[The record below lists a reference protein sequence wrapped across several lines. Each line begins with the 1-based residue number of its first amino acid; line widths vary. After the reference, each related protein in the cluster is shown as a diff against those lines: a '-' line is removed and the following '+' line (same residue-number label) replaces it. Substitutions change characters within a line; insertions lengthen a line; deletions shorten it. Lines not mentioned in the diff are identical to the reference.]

1 LKINEENMKNSVLLI
16 MFGICVIV
24 FLSWHAIAQENAVVK
39 SETLKE
45 QVSRIKNSIKE
56 LQRAEDTPE
65 NAEKIESLKDELKDI
80 RRKKGSIIVTFII
93 LLISFVILLKSADYF
108 VDGAVGIAETLKI
121 PKMLVGIV
129 LVGFCTTAPEFAVSV
144 QSAMMGK
151 PEIALGNAVGSVICD
166 DAIALALAATII
178 PIIIDP
184 KIFKTAAPFLIGVD
198 IIAYLLAFDGTV
210 ARWEGLV
217 LVAIL
222 IGYLLFVIREQ
233 KRARAGTNIENS
245 SDSTHTSQEGVSAKK
260 SIMTFVLGLVGVIIA
275 SRIVIIS
282 AVQGDVFSLGERSI
296 SIISIAEYFHVPEIV
311 IGLTMIA
318 IGTSLPEIMTCITAA
333 RKGEGEIAAGDI
345 IGADILNILWI
356 VGVSSAV
363 NPITVSTGT
372 MHFSF
377 VSMFVVVI
385 TMLVSMR
392 TGWKVS
398 RKEGV
403 FLMLLYVIYIALM
416 IKFFGI
422 QAAAH

>member
-1 LKINEENMKNSVLLI
+1 MKDRFFLI
-16 MFGICVIV
+16 MFGICIIV
-24 FLSWHAIAQENAVVK
+24 FLAWGAIAQENDVVK

-45 QVSRIKNSIKE
+45 QVSRTKNRIKE
-56 LQRAEDTPE
+56 LQKAEDTPQNVDE
-65 NAEKIESLKDELKDI
+65 IKKLKDDLKKI
-80 RRKKGSIIVTFII
+80 RYDNRQHIIVTFIM
-93 LLISFVILLKSADYF
+93 LLVSFVILLKSANYF
-108 VDGAVGIAETLKI
+108 VDGAVGIAETLRV
-121 PKMLVGIV
+121 PKMLVGII
-129 LVGFCTTAPEFAVSV
+129 LVGFGTTAPEFAVSV

-166 DAIALALAATII
+166 DAVALALAATII
-178 PIIIDP
+178 PIIINP

-198 IIAYLLAFDGTV
+198 IIAYLLSFDGTV

-217 LVAIL
+217 LVVIL
-222 IGYLLFVIREQ
+222 IGYLFFVIREQ
-233 KRARAGTNIENS
+233 KRIRARENIENNNH
-245 SDSTHTSQEGVSAKK
+245 STHTSQEGVSTTKAVT
-260 SIMTFVLGLVGVIIA
+260 MFALGLVGVIIA

-282 AVQGDVFSLGERSI
+282 AVQGEIFFIGKRSV
-296 SIISIAEYFHVPEIV
+296 SIISIAENFHVPEIV

-318 IGTSLPEIMTCITAA
+318 IGTSLPEIMTCVTAA
-333 RKGEGEIAAGDI
+333 IKKEGEIAAGDI

-356 VGVSSAV
+356 IGVSAAV
-363 NPITVSTGT
+363 NPITVPTNT

-377 VSMFVVVI
+377 ISMFVVVI
-385 TMLVSMR
+385 ITLVFMR

-403 FLMLLYVIYIALM
+403 FLIFLYVIYIALM